1 MKSISGAAA
10 TAAAIMLLSACTGG
24 KPAPEATATSEA
36 TSEAVDT
43 TAGLD
48 SAEAPDEQPADD
60 GQYAANEPDDGF
72 LDSCVLSAFPTGGL
86 VLNGYARVG
95 DFTTLMANGGQDF
108 SWEADGPN
116 RFVFHANRSDKLTG
130 KSTTVSARLRLV
142 DGKPIEG
149 QACGPQVVVV
159 EGFAIGDKALPP
171 IQIYATTKQG
181 VARSARMRD
190 NGDFGIM
197 PYHEPTPVRPG
208 PYSETY
214 GSEEGATMNGVARE
228 IGR

>member
-10 TAAAIMLLSACTGG
+10 TAAAIILLSACSGG
-24 KPAPEATATSEA
+24 KPAPEASATSEA
-36 TSEAVDT
+36 ASEAVDT
-43 TAGLD
+43 TASVD
-48 SAEAPDEQPADD
+48 SPQVPDEQPVD
-60 GQYAANEPDDGF
+60 GAQYAANEPDDGF

-108 SWEADGPN
+108 GWEADGPN

-130 KSTTVSARLRLV
+130 KSATVSARLRLV

-159 EGFAIGDKALPP
+159 EGFAIGDQALPP

-181 VARSARMRD
+181 VTRAARMRD
-190 NGDFGIM
+190 NGDFGVM
-197 PYHEPTPVRPG
+197 PYHDPAPVRPG

-214 GSEEGATMNGVARE
+214 GSEQGATMNGVARE
-228 IGR
+228 MGR